1 MLLATELMNQL
12 AFDRARRGRFMSVGL
27 LLLSLFLGCSTH
39 SSPEITRSTNEIPRV
54 SANNSPA
61 DRSSI
66 DNEGSKPLDCADPRG
81 YSLEEG
87 TIPDTHTVN
96 IVRDGTVLHTIK
108 LLTEIERPGFGF
120 DGAKKTKD
128 GFEISVQYG
137 TRIFYAKT
145 FVFICRQHR
154 FYLSKIR
161 VESFDR
167 QNPAKQ
173 SRKVTNVRPNVPLE
187 QFSITDFMLEGV
199 VKH

>member
-1 MLLATELMNQL
+1 
-12 AFDRARRGRFMSVGL
+12 
-27 LLLSLFLGCSTH
+27 
-39 SSPEITRSTNEIPRV
+39 
-54 SANNSPA
+54 
-61 DRSSI
+61 
-66 DNEGSKPLDCADPRG
+66 LDCADPRG

>member
-1 MLLATELMNQL
+1 
-12 AFDRARRGRFMSVGL
+12 
-27 LLLSLFLGCSTH
+27 
-39 SSPEITRSTNEIPRV
+39 
-54 SANNSPA
+54 
-61 DRSSI
+61 
-66 DNEGSKPLDCADPRG
+66 
-81 YSLEEG
+81 
-87 TIPDTHTVN
+87 
-96 IVRDGTVLHTIK
+96 LHTIK